1 MYIIFY
7 NTYMLLIV
15 LHLVYIFSTESFT
28 ILYRIYYYYY
38 IITTLLY
45 IYPKYYTRF
54 IILLI
59 IFSQRRSHEQIN
71 DRVMLGARS
80 YSKGHHYGSFR
91 VSSTSSKF
99 SKTKIVVALPWKVTD
114 PCTISVIHS
123 CPEKDAAIFAENGVA
138 GLCAAILSYYRF
150 IWWNKEKS
158 EIYSLLYKKI
168 LKKNL
173 IFWMLFLIYS
183 Q

>member
-71 DRVMLGARS
+71 DRVMLGARR
-80 YSKGHHYGSFR
+80 YSKSHHYGSFQSERYLFKIFKNKNSGSPSLESDGSLYHIRHPFLSWKGCCYICWKWSCR
-91 VSSTSSKF
+91 VVCS
-99 SKTKIVVALPWKVTD
+99 
-114 PCTISVIHS
+114 HS
-123 CPEKDAAIFAENGVA
+123 F
-138 GLCAAILSYYRF
+138 IL
-150 IWWNKEKS
+150 
-158 EIYSLLYKKI
+158 
-168 LKKNL
+168 
-173 IFWMLFLIYS
+173 
-183 Q
+183 